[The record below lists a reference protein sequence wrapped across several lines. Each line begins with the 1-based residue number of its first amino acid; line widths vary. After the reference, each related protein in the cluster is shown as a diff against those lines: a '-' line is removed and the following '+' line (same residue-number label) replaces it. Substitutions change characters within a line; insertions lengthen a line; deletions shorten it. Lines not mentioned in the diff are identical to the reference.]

1 MAYNS
6 CADALSNIGV
16 QCNEK
21 AVAGFTG
28 RGIVGLKSN
37 ATPVLGNNGD
47 VLSVEDTKKVIVD
60 NVWSNALDGTQ
71 VSLVTDNGRPQWHRD
86 LGIRVPRVGNGV
98 TTRNTINALAKNALW
113 GIFERED
120 GTYLAVGF
128 NGKLVAT
135 AQTQAENASAGD
147 WVNTL
152 SSDESTSE
160 TLFID
165 DPTSSS
171 QAKTAKEKFNAMWDS
186 IVNA

>member
-37 ATPVLGNNGD
+37 ATPVLDNNGD
-47 VLSVEDTKKVIVD
+47 VLSVADTQKVIVD

-86 LGIRVPRVGNGV
+86 IGIRVPRVGSGI
-98 TTRNTINALAKNALW
+98 TTRNTINALAKNSLW

-165 DPTSSS
+165 DPGTSSTP
-171 QAKTAKEKFNAMWDS
+171 KTAKEKFNTMWDS